1 MGIKNMELVDKVV
14 VLIVIL
20 TAMGL
25 FLTTVCPLF
34 DDNVVAEDD
43 SIVYDNCI
51 ITDKKIVPT
60 YNMGNNYYL
69 KVSACGEIPVRR
81 DDYAKFQIGG
91 RVKVIYHS
99 FGRYWEVKKV

>member
-1 MGIKNMELVDKVV
+1 MGIKNMDLLDKVV
-14 VLIVIL
+14 VCIVIL
-20 TAMGL
+20 SAMGL

-34 DDNVVAEDD
+34 DDNVVAEDG

-81 DDYAKFQIGG
+81 DDYAKFQIGE
-91 RVKVIYHS
+91 RVKVICPS